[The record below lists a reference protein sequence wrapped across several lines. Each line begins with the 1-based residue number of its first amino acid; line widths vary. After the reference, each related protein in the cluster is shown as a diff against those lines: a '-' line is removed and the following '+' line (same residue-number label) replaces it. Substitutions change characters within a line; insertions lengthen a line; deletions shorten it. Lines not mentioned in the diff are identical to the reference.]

1 MKTFIKSVNKLLQPH
16 QWSRQQKTKLWKWKV
31 PNKLHHSICCSS
43 DRSCVAQQAEH
54 YNTTLN
60 LSVPTTIEHHQ
71 ERFYLR
77 GNPINSTKNYTK
89 CMFTSGT
96 HRVQYTEAGS
106 VSERSYKGQQPTS
119 VCVCV
124 WKSCGCVGSLWRHV
138 CSLTFPV
145 FLLRAYR
152 KCHVPYKKWT
162 FSI

>member
-124 WKSCGCVGSLWRHV
+124 WKSRGCVGSLWRHV

-145 FLLRAYR
+145 FFA
-152 KCHVPYKKWT
+152 
-162 FSI
+162 